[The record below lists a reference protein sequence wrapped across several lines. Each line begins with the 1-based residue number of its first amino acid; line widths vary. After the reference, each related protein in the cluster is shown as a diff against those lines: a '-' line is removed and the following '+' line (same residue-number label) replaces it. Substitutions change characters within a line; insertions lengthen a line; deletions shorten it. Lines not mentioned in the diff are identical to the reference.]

1 MCHRCL
7 EILGDEY
14 RRLLRLLELLLLLVQ
29 RLFFLLLC
37 FLQVLLSELAHFP
50 LKFKLFFDFTNFVIV
65 VESFLL
71 QTDNFVVFLF
81 QEGVLLLVLVLRL
94 HQLGLNVLAVLGGVI
109 LLLLHGCQD
118 PLIIVDDSLHLL
130 VLLLF
135 KVLDVEVVLPGPL
148 ILVELQVSE
157 RVLMRLHLGLQL
169 LLLLLHL
176 LHLSVH
182 FVVAGLGFLQLFL
195 LLLHDPHVLRVK
207 ITQVLT
213 VLRLFRLLVF
223 HLALGL
229 LVRAVAIRGRCLLAA
244 DGGTLSF
251 T

>member
-1 MCHRCL
+1 M
-7 EILGDEY
+7 
-14 RRLLRLLELLLLLVQ
+14 
-29 RLFFLLLC
+29 
-37 FLQVLLSELAHFP
+37 
-50 LKFKLFFDFTNFVIV
+50 
-65 VESFLL
+65 
-71 QTDNFVVFLF
+71 
-81 QEGVLLLVLVLRL
+81 
-94 HQLGLNVLAVLGGVI
+94 LGGVI
-109 LLLLHGCQD
+109 LLLLHGRQD

-135 KVLDVEVVLPGPL
+135 KVFDVEVVLPGPL

-195 LLLHDPHVLRVK
+195 LLLHDPHILRVM